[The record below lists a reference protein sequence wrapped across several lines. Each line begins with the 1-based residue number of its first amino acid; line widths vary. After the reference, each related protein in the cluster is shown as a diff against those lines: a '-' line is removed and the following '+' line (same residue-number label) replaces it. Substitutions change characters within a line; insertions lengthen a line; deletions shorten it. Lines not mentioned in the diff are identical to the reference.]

1 MAPGMDE
8 GLGMGFFRDT
18 LGAAEVGFCAA
29 GLLRGLNELT
39 SPMHLLER
47 SVVCLVGRRGPQNEG
62 GKP

>member
-1 MAPGMDE
+1 MDE
-8 GLGMGFFRDT
+8 GLGIGFFRDT

-29 GLLRGLNELT
+29 GLLRALNELT

-47 SVVCLVGRRGPQNEG
+47 SVVCLVGRRGPRNKG